1 MNHRWEI
8 KEAPPNQVVQELAR
22 RSHLDPVLAGILYQ
36 RGYTSSQAIDT
47 FLAPDL
53 GPGHDPFLLKD
64 MDAAVERLRQALQ
77 SGGRIRIHGDYDV
90 DGVTAAALM
99 VRTLRQLGAQVDVY
113 IPHRTREGYGLSVKA
128 VERAAADGVEVMV
141 TVDCGITALAE
152 ARRAKELGI
161 DLIVTDHHTAVP
173 ELPDAVAVINPMRA
187 DCDYPFKDLSGVGV
201 AYKLACALNPPA
213 LGPSLM
219 DLLDLVALGTT
230 ADVVPLRGENRVF
243 VKYGLCQLGQ
253 TRWPGL
259 GALLDRVGLRRETLT
274 ATQAVF
280 QLAPRINAAGRMT
293 DANGALEL
301 LLTDDDFQA
310 ADLARQLDEQN
321 DRRRKAD
328 EATLKRALEQIR
340 REGGVEDRRALV
352 LCSSDWHPGVI
363 GIVASRLVER
373 YHLPTVL
380 VAFDGDV
387 GKGSGRSID
396 GFDLYDAL
404 ATCTDHLESFGGH
417 RHAAGLTLLHDNI
430 ESFRDAF
437 EEVARNILGD
447 KEIEPILKVDS
458 EIDLADLTSD
468 LLNGLKR
475 MEPFGSENR
484 RPTFIARGV
493 TVDGNA
499 RRVGSDRSHLR
510 FAVRREPAPSLD
522 VIGFRLG
529 ERAGELAGGRVDLV
543 FAFEENEFRGIR
555 RPQLRLKDF
564 RPSPA

>member
-1 MNHRWEI
+1 MKYRWEI
-8 KEAPPNQVVQELAR
+8 KETPPNQAVQDLAR
-22 RSHLDPVLAGILYQ
+22 QSHLDPVLAGVLYQ
-36 RGYTSSQAIDT
+36 RGYTSSPAIDA

-53 GPGHDPFLLKD
+53 GPGHDPFLLMD
-64 MDAAVERLRQALQ
+64 MDAAVMRLRQAVE
-77 SGGRIRIHGDYDV
+77 SGGHIRIHGDYDV
-90 DGVTAAALM
+90 DGVTAAALL
-99 VRTLRQLGAQVDVY
+99 VRAFRQLNAQVDAY
-113 IPHRTREGYGLSVKA
+113 IPHRTQEGYGLSQQA
-128 VERAAADGVEVMV
+128 VERASEDGVDVLV

-152 ARRAKELGI
+152 ARRAKEIGL
-161 DLIVTDHHTAVP
+161 DLIVTDHHTPLP

-187 DCDYPFKDLSGVGV
+187 DCDYPFADLSGVGV

-243 VKYGLCQLGQ
+243 VKYGLCQLGR
-253 TRWPGL
+253 TRWAGL
-259 GALLDRVGLRRETLT
+259 GALIDRVGLRRESLT

-280 QLAPRINAAGRMT
+280 HIAPRINAAGRMT
-293 DANGALEL
+293 DANGALQL

-321 DRRRKAD
+321 DQRRKAD
-328 EATLKRALEQIR
+328 ETTLKRALEQIQR
-340 REGGVEDRRALV
+340 QGGVEDRRALV

-396 GFDLYDAL
+396 GFDLYNAL
-404 ATCTDHLESFGGH
+404 ASCTDHLESFGGH

-430 ESFRDAF
+430 ESFSDAF
-437 EEVARNILGD
+437 EEVARNVLSR
-447 KEIEPILKVDS
+447 EELVPVLEVDY
-458 EIDLADLTSD
+458 EVRLADLTSD

-475 MEPFGSENR
+475 MEPFGSKNR

-493 TVDGNA
+493 SVEGNA

-510 FAVRREPAPSLD
+510 FAVGRKPKPALD

-529 ERAGELAGGRVDLV
+529 ERAAELAGGRVDLV

-564 RPSPA
+564 RPSSA